1 MTVTTVHE
9 IVNVQYWPESHIGPA
24 ERTVRCSC
32 GWEGESIGSISGP
45 PMTARELFDGHVE
58 EVDA

>member
-9 IVNVQYWPESHIGPA
+9 IVAAPYDPGTYFTPP
-24 ERTVRCSC
+24 ERTVCCSC

-45 PMTARELFDGHVE
+45 PMTVRELFDGHVE
-58 EVDA
+58 EVET